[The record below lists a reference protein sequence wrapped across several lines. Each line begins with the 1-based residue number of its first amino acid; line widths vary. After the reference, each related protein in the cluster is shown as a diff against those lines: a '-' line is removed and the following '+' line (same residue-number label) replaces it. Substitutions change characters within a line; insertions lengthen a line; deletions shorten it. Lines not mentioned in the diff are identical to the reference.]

1 MKTINDIIEIM
12 HDNAFKGC
20 PTYVCQYCEKCHF
33 CWVDVH
39 GIAREYIEREGVI

>member
-20 PTYVCQYCEKCHF
+20 PTYICQYCEKSNF
-33 CWVDVH
+33 CWLDTYK
-39 GIAREYIEREGVI
+39 IARDYIKREGQI